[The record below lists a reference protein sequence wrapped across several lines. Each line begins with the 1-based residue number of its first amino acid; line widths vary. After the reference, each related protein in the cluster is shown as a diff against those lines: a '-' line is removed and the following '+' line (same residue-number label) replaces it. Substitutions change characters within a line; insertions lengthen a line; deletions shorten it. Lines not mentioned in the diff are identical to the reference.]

1 MRPSQRAT
9 RSGGRARPRAGTRRD
24 RAAPAPVLAI
34 CKIPEATESGPAATR
49 CFRRTDRVRDGGE
62 VCAYLVSGER
72 LVRVVHTVEGGFMR
86 EPYNPA
92 YPARL
97 VEQTEVQAMHAIVYS
112 RRGRS

>member
-1 MRPSQRAT
+1 MLPAHRPAM
-9 RSGGRARPRAGTRRD
+9 
-24 RAAPAPVLAI
+24 VAI
-34 CKIPEATESGPAATR
+34 VSPGC
-49 CFRRTDRVRDGGE
+49 RVRDGGE

-97 VEQTEVQAMHAIVYS
+97 VEQTEVQAMHVIVYS